1 LKIYLTYGVLHPSEL
16 IDCKITDADCEGSHV
31 NIFTKRIVT
40 NHHKNDR
47 KGNKNFDISDELVR
61 FLRKGLG
68 KYIITNQN
76 NELYQSSSAFTK
88 MVKSHFNDYNPY
100 DLRKAISS
108 KCIAHG
114 NVDGSKKLENNQGHD
129 LQTILNNYNIYT
141 KAT

>member
-1 LKIYLTYGVLHPSEL
+1 
-16 IDCKITDADCEGSHV
+16 
-31 NIFTKRIVT
+31 
-40 NHHKNDR
+40 
-47 KGNKNFDISDELVR
+47 
-61 FLRKGLG
+61 
-68 KYIITNQN
+68 
-76 NELYQSSSAFTK
+76 